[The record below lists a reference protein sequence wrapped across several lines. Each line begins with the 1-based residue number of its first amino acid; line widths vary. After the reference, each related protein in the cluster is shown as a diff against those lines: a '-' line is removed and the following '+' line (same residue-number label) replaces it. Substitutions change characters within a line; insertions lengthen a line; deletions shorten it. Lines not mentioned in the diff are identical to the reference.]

1 MWNQTEKNIYV
12 AGHRGYSEKYPENTL
27 LSFQK
32 AVEAGV
38 DMLELDIQMTKDHQL
53 VIMHDLQVDRTTNG
67 SGSIK
72 EKTLSEIRQL
82 DAGSRFAE
90 AFRGLQVPLF
100 SEFLELF
107 SGNNSLLFNFELK
120 ERPLPGNEERAFEAA
135 DLTIELVEKY
145 RLGDRCVFNTFSAR
159 LLQYI
164 AERYDGK
171 YRLHGYHPLSLMGEY
186 ERDPY
191 SYLYCMCI
199 SELDK
204 ALFSE
209 LKAKQIEP
217 WVGPSIY
224 TKEKIRQAADCGAT
238 LITCNNPETV
248 LSILMEEGLRR
259 TPD

>member
-1 MWNQTEKNIYV
+1 MWNQTEKNIFV
-12 AGHRGYSEKYPENTL
+12 AGHRGYPEKYPENTL

-53 VIMHDLQVDRTTNG
+53 VIMHDLAVDRTTDG
-67 SGSIK
+67 SGPIK

-82 DAGSRFAE
+82 DAGGRFAE
-90 AFRGLQVPLF
+90 QFQGLQVPLF

-107 SGNNSLLFNFELK
+107 SEKSSVLFNFELK

-135 DLTIELVEKY
+135 DRTIELVEKY
-145 RLGDRCVFNTFSAR
+145 HLGDRCVFNTFSAR

-171 YRLHGYHPLSLMGEY
+171 YRLHGYYPLSLMGEY

-191 SYLYCMCI
+191 SYLYCMCV

-209 LKAKQIEP
+209 LKSKQIEP
-217 WVGPSIY
+217 WVGPSVC

-248 LSILMEEGLRR
+248 LSILTEEGLRS
-259 TPD
+259 TPV